1 LINIK
6 QFACYRDSVIADADI
21 AAPASL
27 MGDATRA
34 TFLMALSQGQS
45 LPASEL
51 ARRARVT
58 PSTASIQLAKLVE
71 GGLLTVER
79 NGRHRYYGL
88 ADRDVAGAIESLAV
102 IAPIR
107 PASSLKQARAGSE
120 LQAARTCY
128 DHLAGALGVA
138 LFDALQRRRLLTAEL
153 EPTRKGVA
161 RFAELDIDIDELA
174 KRRRPLALRC
184 LDWTERRHHLAGSL
198 GAALAARC
206 FELDWI
212 ERRPSSRAVRV
223 TTMGRNALR
232 EELGIDL

>member
-1 LINIK
+1 
-6 QFACYRDSVIADADI
+6 VIADADI
-21 AAPASL
+21 AGPASL

-34 TFLMALSQGQS
+34 TFLMALSQGHS
-45 LPASEL
+45 LPAGEL

-88 ADRDVAGAIESLAV
+88 KDPNVAAAIESLAV
-102 IAPIR
+102 IAPRR
-107 PASSLKQARAGSE
+107 PASSLKQARVGSE

-138 LFDALQRRRLLTAEL
+138 LLDALQRQALLTAQL
-153 EPTRKGVA
+153 EPTKRAVK
-161 RFAELDIDIDELA
+161 RFAQLGIDVGELA
-174 KRRRPLALRC
+174 RRRRPLAKRC

-198 GAALAARC
+198 GAALATRC
-206 FELDWI
+206 FELGWI
-212 ERRPSSRAVRV
+212 ERLPSSRAVRV
-223 TTMGRNALR
+223 TEKGRRGLLR
-232 EELGIDL
+232 ELAIDL

>member
-1 LINIK
+1 ML
-6 QFACYRDSVIADADI
+6 ASAPVIADADI

-34 TFLMALSQGQS
+34 TFLMALSEGQS

-71 GGLLTVER
+71 GGFLKVKR

-88 ADRDVAGAIESLAV
+88 ADANIAAAIESLAV
-102 IAPIR
+102 IAPRR
-107 PASSLKQARAGSE
+107 PASSLKQARIGSD

-128 DHLAGALGVA
+128 DHLAGVLGVT
-138 LFDALQRRRLLTAEL
+138 LFESLQRQRLLTAEL
-153 EPTRKGVA
+153 APTRRGAK
-161 RFAELDIDIDELA
+161 RFGELGIDVVELA
-174 KRRRPLALRC
+174 RRRRPFAKRC

-206 FELDWI
+206 FELGWI
-212 ERRPSSRAVRV
+212 ERLPASRAVRV
-223 TTMGRNALR
+223 TEEGRDDLAR
-232 EELGIDL
+232 EFAIEL

>member
-1 LINIK
+1 M
-6 QFACYRDSVIADADI
+6 IADADI

-34 TFLMALSQGQS
+34 TFLMALSEGQS

-71 GGLLTVER
+71 GGFLKVKR

-88 ADRDVAGAIESLAV
+88 ADANIAAAIESLAV
-102 IAPIR
+102 IAPRR
-107 PASSLKQARAGSE
+107 PASSLKQARIGSD

-128 DHLAGALGVA
+128 DHLAGVLGVT
-138 LFDALQRRRLLTAEL
+138 LFDGLQRQRLLTAEL
-153 EPTRKGVA
+153 APTRRGAK
-161 RFAELDIDIDELA
+161 RFGELGIDVVELA
-174 KRRRPLALRC
+174 RRRRPFAKRC

-198 GAALAARC
+198 GAALADRC
-206 FELDWI
+206 FELGWL
-212 ERRPSSRAVRV
+212 ERLPSNRAVRV
-223 TTMGRNALR
+223 TDKGRRGLAR
-232 EELGIDL
+232 ELAVEV

>member
-1 LINIK
+1 
-6 QFACYRDSVIADADI
+6 VIADANI

-34 TFLMALSQGQS
+34 AFLMALSQGHS

-88 ADRDVAGAIESLAV
+88 TDPNVAAAIESLAV
-102 IAPIR
+102 IAPRR
-107 PASSLKQARAGSE
+107 PASSLKQARVGSE

-138 LFDALQRRRLLTAEL
+138 LLDALQRQRLLTVEL
-153 EPTRKGVA
+153 EPTKRGVK
-161 RFAELDIDIDELA
+161 RFSELGIDVDELA
-174 KRRRPLALRC
+174 RRRRPLVRRC

-198 GAALAARC
+198 GAALATRC
-206 FELDWI
+206 FELGWI
-212 ERRPSSRAVRV
+212 ERLPSSRAVRA
-223 TTMGRNALR
+223 TEKGHRALIR
-232 EELGIDL
+232 EFSLDLERPAKHV

>member
-1 LINIK
+1 VGLVIK
-6 QFACYRDSVIADADI
+6 DADI
-21 AAPASL
+21 ATPASL

-58 PSTASIQLAKLVE
+58 PSTASIQLAKLVG
-71 GGLLTVER
+71 GGLLSVER

-88 ADRDVAGAIESLAV
+88 TDPNVAAAIEALAV
-102 IAPIR
+102 IAPRR
-107 PASSLKQARAGSE
+107 PASSLKQARVGSE

-138 LFDALQRRRLLTAEL
+138 LFDSLQRQRLLSAEL
-153 EPTRKGVA
+153 EPTRKGTSL
-161 RFAELDIDIDELA
+161 FAELGIEVHELA
-174 KRRRPLALRC
+174 RRRRPLARRC

-198 GAALAARC
+198 GAALATRC
-206 FELDWI
+206 FELGWI
-212 ERRPSSRAVRV
+212 ERPAATRAVRL
-223 TTMGRNALR
+223 TTKGRNALR
-232 EELGIDL
+232 RVLGIEL

>member
-1 LINIK
+1 
-6 QFACYRDSVIADADI
+6 VIADADI

-34 TFLMALSQGQS
+34 TFLMALSQGHS
-45 LPASEL
+45 LPANEL
-51 ARRARVT
+51 ARRAHVT

-88 ADRDVAGAIESLAV
+88 GDPNVATAIESLAV
-102 IAPIR
+102 IAPRR
-107 PASSLKQARAGSE
+107 PASSLKQARVGSE

-138 LFDALQRRRLLTAEL
+138 LLDALQRQRLLTAEL
-153 EPTRKGVA
+153 EPTKRGVK
-161 RFAELDIDIDELA
+161 RFSELGIDVDELA
-174 KRRRPLALRC
+174 RRRRPLAKRC

-198 GAALAARC
+198 GAALATRC
-206 FELDWI
+206 FELGWI
-212 ERRPSSRAVRV
+212 ERLPSSRAVRP
-223 TTMGRNALR
+223 TEKGHRALIR
-232 EELGIDL
+232 EFSLDLERPARHV

>member
-1 LINIK
+1 
-6 QFACYRDSVIADADI
+6 VIADADI
-21 AAPASL
+21 AGPASL

-34 TFLMALSQGQS
+34 TFLMALSEGQS

-71 GGLLTVER
+71 GGFLKVKR

-88 ADRDVAGAIESLAV
+88 ADANIAAAIESLAV
-102 IAPIR
+102 IAPRR
-107 PASSLKQARAGSE
+107 PASSLKQARIGSD

-128 DHLAGALGVA
+128 DHLAGVLGVT
-138 LFDALQRRRLLTAEL
+138 LFESLQRQRLLTAEL
-153 EPTRKGVA
+153 APTRRGAK
-161 RFAELDIDIDELA
+161 RFGELGIDVVELA
-174 KRRRPLALRC
+174 RRRRPFAKRC

-206 FELDWI
+206 FELGWI
-212 ERRPSSRAVRV
+212 ERLPASRAVRV
-223 TTMGRNALR
+223 TEEGRDDLAR
-232 EELGIDL
+232 EFAIEL